1 MKQPFKQI
9 LRTFLTGALTVLPL
23 AATLALFGWII
34 QILAAWLGPDSLFG
48 SLLVAIGLSVTTS
61 RTIGYMLGLLALMAA
76 IYLLGVLVESELQR
90 GIRRMIDALVRRIP
104 LVRTVYDLATRMVEL
119 MSNRSPDGM
128 KSMQPVWLYFGGKP
142 AAPAGDPDASAT
154 PASILTPGAT
164 DGEKPTPKAAVLALL
179 CTAVPV
185 MLEGHPYHGVLI
197 PSAPVP
203 VGGGLLYV
211 PADWVVPADVG
222 MEGLT
227 SIYVSMGLTTAQY
240 VKPQE

>member
-1 MKQPFKQI
+1 MKQPVKQI
-9 LRTFLTGALTVLPL
+9 LRTLLTGALTVLPL
-23 AATLALFGWII
+23 AATLALFGWLI
-34 QILAAWLGPDSLFG
+34 QILAAWLGPESLFG

-61 RTIGYMLGLLALMAA
+61 RTVGYLLGLLVLLAA
-76 IYLLGVLVESELQR
+76 IYVIGVVVEAKLQR
-90 GIRRMIDALVRRIP
+90 GVRRIVDALVRRIP

-119 MSNRSPDGM
+119 MSKRSPDGM
-128 KSMQPVWLYFGGKP
+128 KSMQPVWLYFGGQP
-142 AAPAGDPDASAT
+142 AQAAPDAVVTAPEAATAGT
-154 PASILTPGAT
+154 PS
-164 DGEKPTPKAAVLALL
+164 PKAAVLALL
-179 CTAVPV
+179 CTPEPV
-185 MLEGHPYHGVLI
+185 ILDGHRYMGVLI

-240 VKPQE
+240 VKTKD